1 MIDSESAWTVVVPL
15 EARFQIARQA
25 GVEVTGARDTADDV
39 DDSFVVAHAVDRRIA
54 SGKPDYWDR
63 ATILELAILA
73 KEETKAFSAVATALA
88 VVREV
93 WEPETTARNLR
104 LIREARAKRAEDL
117 PWALEIE
124 QALEKRVH
132 GV

>member
-1 MIDSESAWTVVVPL
+1 MELKDPPDP
-15 EARFQIARQA
+15 ARFRLLP
-25 GVEVTGARDTADDV
+25 
-39 DDSFVVAHAVDRRIA
+39 VVAYAVDRRIA
-54 SGKPDYWDR
+54 TGKPDYWDR

-73 KEETKAFSAVATALA
+73 KEETKAFSAVAAALA

-104 LIREARAKRAEDL
+104 LIREARAKRGDDL

-124 QALEKRVH
+124 QTLEKRVH